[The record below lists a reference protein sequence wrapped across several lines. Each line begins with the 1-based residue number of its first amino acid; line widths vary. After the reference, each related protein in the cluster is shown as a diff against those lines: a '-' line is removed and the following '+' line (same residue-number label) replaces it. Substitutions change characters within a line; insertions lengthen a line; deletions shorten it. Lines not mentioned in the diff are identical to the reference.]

1 MADATTATTP
11 KIEELR
17 AKVKAD
23 PKSRHF
29 YPLAEE
35 LRKIQKL
42 EEAEQ
47 ILRAGLQTHPAYL
60 SGWICLGRVLRDR
73 DRDHEAVE
81 VLKRALE
88 LDPGNVVAAK
98 LLAQSYLG
106 IGDKIEAI
114 KKFKLVFALMP
125 SDEDVEASIE
135 TLDRELHPENY
146 PPEAAMAPRESV
158 AADAGTVEPFAL
170 GQAPEPA
177 QASEEPLIAADQ
189 EPSRFDS
196 TDPLPFGGEEEPF
209 GSTADSAISSLL
221 TSLPTDGSLTDEPL
235 SLAGVP
241 SAVSQEQVSPFD
253 EEPEPFGDVA
263 QAPASGA
270 DRDVAEPEP
279 EPERE
284 MDLEEPS
291 APAAPIPATM
301 TMAHLYESQGH
312 EQQAAELYRQIL
324 DQKPDH
330 ELARVAL
337 SRAEAP
343 ARDGKVA
350 VIRRLEQW
358 RERVARR

>member
-1 MADATTATTP
+1 M
-11 KIEELR
+11 
-17 AKVKAD
+17 
-23 PKSRHF
+23 
-29 YPLAEE
+29 
-35 LRKIQKL
+35 
-42 EEAEQ
+42 
-47 ILRAGLQTHPAYL
+47 
-60 SGWICLGRVLRDR
+60 
-73 DRDHEAVE
+73 
-81 VLKRALE
+81 
-88 LDPGNVVAAK
+88 
-98 LLAQSYLG
+98 
-106 IGDKIEAI
+106 
-114 KKFKLVFALMP
+114 
-125 SDEDVEASIE
+125 
-135 TLDRELHPENY
+135 
-146 PPEAAMAPRESV
+146 
-158 AADAGTVEPFAL
+158 
-170 GQAPEPA
+170 
-177 QASEEPLIAADQ
+177 
-189 EPSRFDS
+189 
-196 TDPLPFGGEEEPF
+196 
-209 GSTADSAISSLL
+209 
-221 TSLPTDGSLTDEPL
+221 
-235 SLAGVP
+235 P